1 VPDIG
6 LRVPAKINLSLSVG
20 RRRSDGYHDL
30 TTVYQAVSLYDE
42 VIVSHDSTPGLRLFG
57 EGGSLVPTGPDNLA
71 WRAAT
76 VLAAH
81 TGRSDRLANLQMLLY
96 KEIPVAG
103 GMAGGSADA
112 AGGLVALTRL
122 WDLDIPDAELAVIAT
137 ALGCDVP
144 FTLVGGT
151 ALGTGRGERLTP
163 LPVATTLHWVVAMSW
178 RGLSTPAVFAELD
191 RIRRHARLPRAEAP
205 TELIKALAEGGPRDV
220 APYLE
225 NDLQAAAISLDP
237 DLATTLAVG
246 QSAGAV
252 AGLVSGSGPTC
263 LFLCESRAAAE
274 EVAATLE
281 LKAQCRQA
289 LVVRS
294 PVPGPITNRGV
305 EISRRHSRTA

>member
-1 VPDIG
+1 M
-6 LRVPAKINLSLSVG
+6 VPAKINLSLSVG
-20 RRRSDGYHDL
+20 PRRSDGYHDL

-42 VIVSHDSTPGLRLFG
+42 VIVSNDSTPGLRSFG
-57 EGGSLVPTGPDNLA
+57 EGGGLVPTGPDNLA

-81 TGRSDRLANLQMLLY
+81 TGHSDRLANLKMLLY
-96 KEIPVAG
+96 KDIPMAG

-112 AGGLVALTRL
+112 AGALVALAHL
-122 WDLDIPDAELAVIAT
+122 WDLDLSDAELAVIAT

-151 ALGTGRGERLTP
+151 ALGTGRGERLMP
-163 LPVATTLHWVVAMSW
+163 LPAATTLHWVVALSW
-178 RGLSTPAVFAELD
+178 RGLSTPAVFTELD

-205 TELIKALAEGGPRDV
+205 TGLIKALAEGGPRDI

-225 NDLQAAAISLDP
+225 NDLQVAAISLDP
-237 DLATTLAVG
+237 ELAATLAVG

-263 LFLCESRAAAE
+263 LFLCESRAAAD
-274 EVAATLE
+274 EVAAALE
-281 LKAQCRQA
+281 LKDQCRQA

-294 PVPGPITNRGV
+294 PVPGPIASRGG
-305 EISRRHSRTA
+305 EMPRPHSWTA

>member
-1 VPDIG
+1 M
-6 LRVPAKINLSLSVG
+6 PAKINLSLSVG
-20 RRRSDGYHDL
+20 PRRPDGYHDL

-42 VIVSHDSTPGLRLFG
+42 VVVSNDGAPGLRLFG

-81 TGRSDRLANLQMLLY
+81 AGCLDRLASLQMVLY

-112 AGGLVALTRL
+112 AGALVALTRL

-151 ALGTGRGERLTP
+151 ALGTGRGERLMP
-163 LPVATTLHWVVAMSW
+163 LPAATTLHWVVALS
-178 RGLSTPAVFAELD
+178 RHGLSTPAVFAELD

-205 TELIKALAEGGPRDV
+205 IGLIKALADGGPRDI

-225 NDLQAAAISLDP
+225 NDLQVAAVSLDP
-237 DLATTLAVG
+237 GLATTLAVG
-246 QSAGAV
+246 QAAGAV

-263 LFLCESRAAAE
+263 LFLCESRAAAA

-281 LKAQCRQA
+281 LKAHCRQA

-294 PVPGPITNRGV
+294 PIPGPIASRGV
-305 EISRRHSRTA
+305 EMPRQHSWTA